1 MARLRHYLWPKS
13 LYGQILLVAA
23 LALLV
28 AQAFSAAMLF
38 SGTRGRSIAETS
50 TMIVTR
56 VANHIEREEATG
68 VAIGSNE
75 AWGNA
80 RRDDRRDGPRRRKG
94 PPVAIV
100 VAKAP
105 LEIARFDAQED
116 ITARARDFLGQADLE
131 LRNVQLSVG
140 SIALL
145 PPELRDPQMRRW
157 NAGRLRSPNRAM
169 PRHAVLLSAQLPDGR
184 WINAA
189 GLVRPS
195 DTASII
201 ALLVQTLLLYAAV
214 MIPLALVAHRI
225 AKPLARLNERVERVG
240 LADEIAPMEA
250 DGPSDIRQLIDSF
263 NAMQARVSTLLG
275 EKDVMLG
282 AIGHDLKTPLAA
294 LRVRIESVDD
304 DSEREKMAA
313 TIDEMTTILDDIL
326 TLARLGKSGEAS
338 QKTDIG
344 ALVGSVAEEY
354 PKATLTEPESRIV
367 VGVRPVLLR
376 RALRNLIGNAITY
389 GKSATISVQI
399 MSGQLLIHIDDDGP
413 GISEDKIEAMFE
425 PFGRAETSR
434 SRATG
439 GSGLGLTISRAI
451 ARSHGGDVRLENRQ
465 EGGLRAILALPVHE
479 QQI

>member
-1 MARLRHYLWPKS
+1 MRSLGQYLWPRS

-23 LALLV
+23 LALFV
-28 AQAFSAAMLF
+28 GQAVSAAMLF

-50 TMIVTR
+50 TMIITR

-75 AWGNA
+75 AWGGPQQLV
-80 RRDDRRDGPRRRKG
+80 RRDGRQRRRG
-94 PPVAIV
+94 PPVTITV
-100 VAKAP
+100 GNAP
-105 LEIARFDAQED
+105 LNIARFEAQDD

-131 LRNVQLSVG
+131 LRNVRLSVG
-140 SIALL
+140 SITLL

-157 NAGRLRSPNRAM
+157 RAARLRNPEQSM
-169 PRHAVLLSAQLPDGR
+169 PRHAVLLSARLPDGR
-184 WINAA
+184 WIHAT
-189 GLVRPS
+189 GLVRPTE
-195 DTASII
+195 TASII

-214 MIPLALVAHRI
+214 MIPLALVARRI

-294 LRVRIESVDD
+294 LRVRIESVEDD
-304 DSEREKMAA
+304 MERDKMAA
-313 TIDEMTTILDDIL
+313 TIDEMATILDDIL

-354 PKATLTEPESRIV
+354 PQAMLTEPGTRIV
-367 VGVRPVLLR
+367 ADIRPVLLR
-376 RALRNLIGNAITY
+376 RALRNLIGNAIIY
-389 GKSATISVQI
+389 GKDAAISVEHS
-399 MSGQLLIHIDDDGP
+399 SGQLRIVVEDSGP
-413 GISEDKIEAMFE
+413 GIAPELIEPMFE
-425 PFGRAETSR
+425 PFARAETSR

-451 ARSHGGDVRLENRQ
+451 ARSHNGDVLLENRA
-465 EGGLRAILALPVHE
+465 EGGLRASLILPA
-479 QQI
+479 

>member
-1 MARLRHYLWPKS
+1 MLDMRRNLWPRS

-23 LALLV
+23 LALFV

-68 VAIGSNE
+68 LAIGRNE
-75 AWGNA
+75 AWGKP
-80 RRDDRRDGPRRRKG
+80 RRDGRQRRRG
-94 PPVAIV
+94 PPVTITIGE
-100 VAKAP
+100 AP
-105 LEIARFDAQED
+105 LNIARFEPQAE

-131 LRNVQLSVG
+131 LRNVRLSVG

-145 PPELRDPQMRRW
+145 PRELRDPQMRRW
-157 NAGRLRSPNRAM
+157 QTARLRKPEQPM

-184 WINAA
+184 WINAT
-189 GLVRPS
+189 GLVRPT
-195 DTASII
+195 DTASIV
-201 ALLVQTLLLYAAV
+201 ALLIQTLLLYAAV
-214 MIPLALVAHRI
+214 MIPLALVARRI
-225 AKPLARLNERVERVG
+225 AKPLAHLNERVERVG
-240 LADEIAPMEA
+240 LVGEIVPLEA
-250 DGPSDIRQLIDSF
+250 NGPSDIRQLIDSF
-263 NAMQARVSTLLG
+263 NKMQARVSVLLG

-294 LRVRIESVDD
+294 LRVRIESVEDEG
-304 DSEREKMAA
+304 EREKMAA

-354 PKATLTEPESRIV
+354 PKAKLTEPETRIV
-367 VGVRPVLLR
+367 ADVRPVLLR

-389 GKSATISVQI
+389 GKAAAISVQHSTGELRI
-399 MSGQLLIHIDDDGP
+399 IIEDNGP
-413 GISEDKIEAMFE
+413 GIAPELIDSMFE
-425 PFGRAETSR
+425 PFARAETSR

-439 GSGLGLTISRAI
+439 GSGLGLTIARAI
-451 ARSHGGDVRLENRQ
+451 ARSHNGDVILENRA
-465 EGGLRAILALPVHE
+465 EGGLRATLILAT
-479 QQI
+479 